1 MDNIPSNIKNFPLL
15 NDVIFKRVFTKKEKS
30 GILEDFLSSIL
41 NVKIKKAIVKNAEI
55 PKDALKEKLSVLD
68 IRAETDNNKI
78 VDVEMQVKNKYNT
91 KQRGVYYMSKNIAT
105 QLLVGEEY
113 QDIKPSVIILILNY
127 NLYKVNSYHE
137 IAHMK
142 LDKTKDENYINL
154 GYTQEEEEAT
164 DMLEMHIIELPKY
177 RKKKDKTY
185 TKKEQWL
192 SLIAGGREKKMA
204 RLDEPKVKEA
214 LKLVEEVLA
223 DSKERELYESRKL
236 AQYDRYCVRK
246 HGIEEGKNSERR
258 KIIRRLRKHGMSN
271 KEISKMMEI
280 NLTEVEK
287 VI

>member
-1 MDNIPSNIKNFPLL
+1 MENIPSNIKNFPLL

-41 NVKIKKAIVKNAEI
+41 NVKIKRAVVKNAEI

-78 VDVEMQVKNKYNT
+78 VDVEMQVKNQYNT

-105 QLLVGEEY
+105 QLLVGEKY
-113 QDIKPSVIILILNY
+113 QNIKPSVIILILNY

-142 LDKTKDENYINL
+142 LDRTKDENYINL
-154 GYTQEEEEAT
+154 GYTKEEEEAT

-192 SLIAGGREKKMA
+192 SLIAGGKEKKMA
-204 RLDEPKVKEA
+204 
-214 LKLVEEVLA
+214 
-223 DSKERELYESRKL
+223 
-236 AQYDRYCVRK
+236 
-246 HGIEEGKNSERR
+246 
-258 KIIRRLRKHGMSN
+258 
-271 KEISKMMEI
+271 
-280 NLTEVEK
+280 
-287 VI
+287 